1 MLCQECSL
9 KSECERTCEDVE
21 AYLKSK
27 RNYKTTYTGKE
38 VSLWAFPEGASEFW
52 NQSRDPFV
60 STKFLRKEY
69 YPLISAIRELLPNL
83 AITDRQREIID
94 LYLNNGLSMAA
105 VGRRLGISQ
114 QAVSFA
120 IFGHP
125 VQGGGIVRKVKKAIA
140 TDERFENYL

>member
-9 KSECERTCEDVE
+9 KNECERTCADVE

-52 NQSRDPFV
+52 SQSRDPFV

-69 YPLISAIRELLPNL
+69 YALIPAIRELLPNL
-83 AITDRQREIID
+83 GITDRQREIID